1 MIASIISYISVFSL
15 LVSLVNIILSLIVF
29 YAFNDYCDIFRV
41 IRWPVS
47 TGIIFLLVI
56 CRKIIIND
64 VTIYRQ

>member
-29 YAFNDYCDIFRV
+29 YVFNDYCDIFRV

-47 TGIIFLLVI
+47 TGIIFLSVI